1 VEIRHSRC
9 NHDVPAEPADY
20 DSAGEALAKAIK
32 KAVDLGVT
40 SVAVPA
46 LGMGVG
52 DLSRNSWRKLMPKY

>member
-1 VEIRHSRC
+1 MY
-9 NHDVPAEPADY
+9 PAEPADY

-40 SVAVPA
+40 SLAVPA

-52 DLSRNSWRKLMPKY
+52 DLSQGHWHRFMQMYSSA